1 MQSRETLLRRIPAVD
16 EMLRRPAIEAWSKT
30 HPHAVLVEAIRGVLA
45 GLRERIL
52 AGEDLGPE
60 DLDPAGLLPRV
71 EARLIALLRPSL
83 RRVLNA
89 TGVVVHTN
97 LGRSP
102 LPAEAVEAVRRIAE
116 GYSNLEYDVARGERG
131 KRFVHVEGLLRDLTG
146 AEAATVVNNNAA
158 AVLLVLNALAEGK
171 EVIVSRGELIEIGGS
186 FRIPDVMARSGAR
199 LREVGT
205 TNKTRLADYEQA
217 VGPDTALLLKVHT
230 SNFAIVGFTED
241 VPVSDLAGLGRG
253 RGIPVVHDLGSG
265 SFVDLAQIGIGPEP
279 TVGASLKSG
288 ADVVTF
294 SGDKLLGGPQA
305 GIILGKKAL
314 MEKIRRNPLARA
326 VRIDKLTLAALEA
339 VLRIYRDEPEGA
351 VKKIPVLSMLTAAP
365 ADLKRRAQKL
375 AEMIRKEGGD
385 RASVSVQPEQ
395 SQAGGGALPL
405 GNLPTWAASVL
416 PADVSV
422 SRVEALLRENDPP
435 VIARVKEGC
444 VLFDPRTLRD
454 ADFPD
459 VARAVGRALGKTAA
473 EAGR

>member
-16 EMLRRPAIEAWSKT
+16 EILRRPAVEAWSKT

-52 AGEDLGPE
+52 AGEDIRSE

-102 LPAEAVEAVRRIAE
+102 LPAEAVEAVRRVAE

-158 AVLLVLNALAEGK
+158 AVLLVLNALAAGK
-171 EVIVSRGELIEIGGS
+171 EVLVSRGELIEIGGS

-205 TNKTRLADYEQA
+205 TNKTRLADYEEA

-241 VPVSDLAGLGRG
+241 VPVSDLSGLGRG

-305 GIILGKKAL
+305 GIIVGKRNL
-314 MEKIRRNPLARA
+314 LDRIRSNPLARA

-375 AEMIRKEGGD
+375 AEMIRREVGD
-385 RASVSVQPEQ
+385 RAAISVQPEQ

-422 SRVEALLRENDPP
+422 SRLEALLRENDPP

-454 ADFPD
+454 ADFPV
-459 VARAVGRALGKTAA
+459 VALAVGRALGKTAA
-473 EAGR
+473 EAGK

>member
-16 EMLRRPAIEAWSKT
+16 EMLRRPAVEAWSKT

-45 GLRERIL
+45 DLRERIL
-52 AGEDLGPE
+52 AGEDLRPE

-71 EARLIALLRPSL
+71 EARLIDLLRPSL

-102 LPAEAVEAVRRIAE
+102 LPAEAVEAVRRVAE

-171 EVIVSRGELIEIGGS
+171 EVVVSRGELIEIGGS

-205 TNKTRLADYEQA
+205 TNKTRLADYEEA

-241 VPVSDLAGLGRG
+241 VPVSDLSGLGRG

-305 GIILGKKAL
+305 GIIVGKRNL
-314 MEKIRRNPLARA
+314 LDRIRSNPLARA

-351 VKKIPVLSMLTAAP
+351 AKKIPVLSMLTAAP

-375 AEMIRKEGGD
+375 AEMIRKEAGD
-385 RASVSVQPEQ
+385 RAAVSVQPEQ

-454 ADFPD
+454 ADFPV
-459 VARAVGRALGKTAA
+459 VALAVGRALGKTAA
-473 EAGR
+473 EAGK

>member
-1 MQSRETLLRRIPAVD
+1 
-16 EMLRRPAIEAWSKT
+16 
-30 HPHAVLVEAIRGVLA
+30 
-45 GLRERIL
+45 
-52 AGEDLGPE
+52 
-60 DLDPAGLLPRV
+60 
-71 EARLIALLRPSL
+71 
-83 RRVLNA
+83 
-89 TGVVVHTN
+89 
-97 LGRSP
+97 
-102 LPAEAVEAVRRIAE
+102 
-116 GYSNLEYDVARGERG
+116 
-131 KRFVHVEGLLRDLTG
+131 
-146 AEAATVVNNNAA
+146 
-158 AVLLVLNALAEGK
+158 
-171 EVIVSRGELIEIGGS
+171 
-186 FRIPDVMARSGAR
+186 
-199 LREVGT
+199 
-205 TNKTRLADYEQA
+205 
-217 VGPDTALLLKVHT
+217 
-230 SNFAIVGFTED
+230 
-241 VPVSDLAGLGRG
+241 
-253 RGIPVVHDLGSG
+253 
-265 SFVDLAQIGIGPEP
+265 IGPEP

-473 EAGR
+473 EAGK